1 MFAQCTQ
8 NTSGLSVHVGKI
20 IEFPGTTNRSIWLLR
35 EAEINLLAR
44 AALQFG
50 KQPRRRVGVMI
61 NMAAGSLATAD
72 AFPAVIASI
81 LKPVSRRSRQDGSV
95 EKGAV

>member
-8 NTSGLSVHVGKI
+8 NTSGLSVHGRKI
-20 IEFPGTTNRSIWLLR
+20 IELAAKMNRAVWLLR

-81 LKPVSRRSRQDGSV
+81 LKPVSRRSRSEERRV
-95 EKGAV
+95 EKE